1 MSRIAGSRRDVA
13 MLGFRQRWVPLL
25 STLAASLVNALPF
38 VVTTPLV
45 PDIAYLVLLAWRLLR
60 PEIWAAH
67 VALPLGL
74 FDDLMA
80 GHPLG
85 QSMALWTLTFL
96 VFDFVDS
103 RVGWRDYWT
112 DWLFASVAIALYT
125 AGTWYVAGMMGSQ
138 APLVVLVPQLI
149 LSIVAYPLVAL
160 VVVGLDRWRL
170 AR

>member
-13 MLGFRQRWVPLL
+13 FLGFRQRWVPLL
-25 STLAASLVNALPF
+25 STLFASLLNTLPF
-38 VVTTPLV
+38 VITAPIV
-45 PDIAYLVLLAWRLLR
+45 PDLGFLVLLSWRLLR

-74 FDDLMA
+74 FDDLMT

-96 VFDFVDS
+96 LFDFVDS

-125 AGTWYVAGMMGSQ
+125 GGAWYVAHMMGSQ
-138 APLVVLVPQLI
+138 APIAVLAPQLF

-160 VVVGLDRWRL
+160 LVVGLDRWRL

>member
-13 MLGFRQRWVPLL
+13 MVGLRRQTVPVV
-25 STLAASLVNALPF
+25 STLGASLAGTLPF
-38 VVTTPLV
+38 VATSPLC
-45 PDIAYLVLLAWRLLR
+45 PDFAFLFLLAWRLLR
-60 PEIWAAH
+60 PEVWVAYY
-67 VALPLGL
+67 ALPLGL

-85 QSMALWTLTFL
+85 QSMALWTMTFL
-96 VFDFVDS
+96 LLDFVDS

-112 DWLFASVAIALYT
+112 DWLFASVAIAFYT
-125 AGTWYVAGMMGSQ
+125 LGTWGVAHIMAAK
-138 APLVVLVPQLI
+138 APLVVVAPQLL

-160 VVVGLDRWRL
+160 AVVTLDRWRL